1 MPKRFGSGA
10 DSTSI
15 QVPGMLGATSTTPQP
30 TYTEKSVGLPVAVY
44 KQSTD
49 EKEDFTS

>member
-10 DSTSI
+10 DSTSV
-15 QVPGMLGATSTTPQP
+15 QVPGMLGATSTAPQP
-30 TYTEKSVGLPVAVY
+30 TYIEKSIELPVAVY